1 MPDQAVGEAH
11 DAVGDA
17 AIQHQLTREDEEG
30 DGEEAEDLHAADHLL
45 EDDGHG
51 QAGRDDGGHRRQP
64 DRERDR
70 HAQQQQQR
78 EAHAEDSQFHEGVTS
93 VPRSSA
99 RMCSIEN
106 STISTPAM
114 TTGT

>member
-1 MPDQAVGEAH
+1 MADQAVGEAH

-17 AIQHQLTREDEEG
+17 AVEHQLAREDEEG
-30 DGEEAEDLHAADHLL
+30 NGQKAEDLHAADHLL
-45 EDDGHG
+45 EDDGDG
-51 QAGRDDGGHRRQP
+51 QAGGHDGGHRGQP

-78 EAHAEDSQFHEGVTS
+78 EAHAEDGQFHEGVTS

-99 RMCSIEN
+99 MMCSIEN